1 VRKAAL
7 HFGRSRLEDAQSAF
21 PCRLYA
27 REPKRRLP
35 DACLALEDE
44 GPKAPFLFV
53 EEGVQD
59 AELLIPSDD
68 LDHDPPRDNRDTI
81 LSL

>member
-7 HFGRSRLEDAQSAF
+7 HFGRPRLEDAQPAL
-21 PCRLYA
+21 PRRLDA
-27 REPKRRLP
+27 REPERRLP

-44 GPKAPFLFV
+44 GPQASFLFV

-59 AELLIPSDD
+59 LELLIPSDD
-68 LDHDPPRDNRDTI
+68 LDHDPPRANGDTI
-81 LSL
+81 VF